1 MVFLKRFMN
10 LLFYDWNLELFFT
23 QNEYYEIAELI
34 NKTAEM
40 KNCDFSCPQS
50 ETSRA
55 HFISRSSWSWF
66 GISTL
71 IILILHSSI

>member
-1 MVFLKRFMN
+1 MPFDLA
-10 LLFYDWNLELFFT
+10 W

-50 ETSRA
+50 ETNKGTV
-55 HFISRSSWSWF
+55 I
-66 GISTL
+66 
-71 IILILHSSI
+71 

>member
-1 MVFLKRFMN
+1 MPFDLA
-10 LLFYDWNLELFFT
+10 W

-55 HFISRSSWSWF
+55 HIISRSSCSF
-66 GISTL
+66 CLLAITKQDNVLTL
-71 IILILHSSI
+71 